1 MCSGTI
7 ILLNV
12 SSETFAC
19 LFASF
24 KFLIAFSNGFDI
36 VNHPRILIRNAEVLG
51 FICVMDWV
59 PKSRTSSF
67 LFSLNISGGNL
78 PQDRKW
84 SL

>member
-1 MCSGTI
+1 M

-51 FICVMDWV
+51 FIWFMDWAV
-59 PKSRTSSF
+59 KSRKSSTRV
-67 LFSLNISGGNL
+67 SLNISGGSL
-78 PQDRKW
+78 PLDKKFP
-84 SL
+84 L